1 MKPLTRLLIA
11 AAILM
16 PSTHAQP
23 TVAPTPEP
31 VGAARGDNWSD
42 YNIVDSFETGYR
54 FRAFGGSFDQY
65 RSTVNYG
72 DGIRLLSSFF
82 TMNSKDG
89 HAPFFDEIVLTTQG
103 LGNDPYQS
111 ATLRISKNKL
121 YRYDMHWR
129 LNDYFNPGLVTGGGL
144 GQHLL
149 DTEYTTQDHDFTLF
163 PESNLKFF
171 LGYSH
176 GNQNGPAISTI
187 QLFDARGNEF
197 PLFENVRRV
206 RNEYRVGNEFR
217 VFGIRFNWMHGWED
231 FKEDSSY
238 LSGVNPGN
246 NPANPTSL
254 TSLQRSEPYHGTSP
268 YWRGAL
274 FADRK
279 YFSANGRFT
288 YVDGNRAFVL
298 DETALGTARF
308 SVPADRQIITSGV
321 AQRPALTGNL
331 TVSLFPTSKITVVN
345 QTAVNNI
352 RIDGNSVYA
361 QFDNSTQSLDYLSFQ
376 FLGIRT
382 IANETNVNLQ
392 AASWLGFF
400 GGFNYS
406 DRLIRSIVETNVQGS
421 IFNSPSEQSN
431 QLRSGVFGIRLRPVK
446 ALSILVNGELGR
458 ASRPLTPISE
468 RNYHALDARVRY
480 KLKKLQFSASAQE
493 NYNVNSV
500 SLSSYASHARTYS
513 GDASWLPKDWFSL
526 DASYSKLRLN
536 TAGGIAYFA
545 GGQFFTGQ
553 QSIYVSNLHIASL
566 TGHLDIRKRADL
578 FVGYSHT
585 QDTGDGRDSGN
596 PDPVAV
602 QLLPGTLAQVAFQ
615 SAQTYPLRFLSPM
628 ARFSLR
634 INQKLRWNVG
644 YQYYGYNADFYNN
657 LDYHAH
663 TGYTSLLWSF

>member
-1 MKPLTRLLIA
+1 MKPIQRILVV
-11 AAILM
+11 AAILL
-16 PSTHAQP
+16 PAALGQP
-23 TVAPTPEP
+23 TVAPTSEP
-31 VGAARGDNWSD
+31 VGSTRGDNWSD

-54 FRAFGGSFDQY
+54 FRTFGGSFDQY

-89 HAPFFDEIVLTTQG
+89 HGRFFDEIVLTTQG
-103 LGNDPYQS
+103 LGNDPYQN
-111 ATLRISKNKL
+111 ATLRISKNGL

-129 LNDYFNPGLVTGGGL
+129 LNDYFNPGLVTDGAA

-149 DTEYTTQDHDFTLF
+149 DTEYTTQDHDLTIF

-171 LGYSH
+171 LGYSR

-187 QLFDARGNEF
+187 QLFDNRGNEF
-197 PLFENVRRV
+197 PLFENVRRI
-206 RNEYRVGNEFR
+206 RDEYRVGNEFR
-217 VFGIRFNWMHGWED
+217 VFGVRVNWMRGWED

-238 LSGVNPGN
+238 LSGQNAGN
-246 NPANPTSL
+246 NPANPTAL
-254 TSLQRSEPYHGTSP
+254 TSFQRNEPIHGTSP
-268 YWRGAL
+268 YWRAAL

-288 YVDGNRAFVL
+288 YVAGNRGFVL
-298 DETALGTARF
+298 DETSLGTARF
-308 SVPADRQIITSGV
+308 GAAANRQIVTSGV
-321 AQRPALTGNL
+321 AQRPALAGNL
-331 TVSLFPTSKITVVN
+331 TLSFFPTSKITVVN
-345 QTAVNNI
+345 HTAVNNI

-361 QFDNSTQSLDYLSFQ
+361 QFDNATQSLQYLQFE

-382 IANETNVNLQ
+382 IANETDLNFQ
-392 AASWLGFF
+392 ASSRLGFF
-400 GGFNYS
+400 GGFHYS
-406 DRLIRSIVETNVQGS
+406 DRLIRSIEQSNVQGN

-431 QLRSGVFGIRLRPVK
+431 QLKSGVFGVRLRPVK
-446 ALSILVNGELGR
+446 PLSIIVSGEIGR

-480 KLKKLQFSASAQE
+480 KIKKLQFSASAQE

-526 DASYSKLRLN
+526 DASYSKIHLN
-536 TAGGIAYFA
+536 TAGGVDYFA
-545 GGQFFTGQ
+545 GGQMITGQ
-553 QSIYVSNLHIASL
+553 QSIYLSNLHVASL
-566 TGHLDIRKRADL
+566 TGHFNIRKRADL

-585 QDTGDGRDSGN
+585 QDTGDGR
-596 PDPVAV
+596 
-602 QLLPGTLAQVAFQ
+602 QLISSPFFGQSAFYT
-615 SAQTYPLRFLSPM
+615 AQTYPLRFLSPM
-628 ARFSLR
+628 ARFSFR

-644 YQYYGYNADFYNN
+644 YQYYGYNADFYSN

-663 TGYTSLLWSF
+663 TSYTSLLWSF

>member
-1 MKPLTRLLIA
+1 MKPVIRIMFPMA
-11 AAILM
+11 VLM
-16 PSTHAQP
+16 QLGLAQP
-23 TVAPTPEP
+23 TVAPASEP
-31 VGAARGDNWSD
+31 VGPARGDDLKD

-54 FRAFGGSFDQY
+54 FRVFGGSFDQY

-89 HAPFFDEIVLTTQG
+89 HGRYFDEIVLTTQG
-103 LGNDPYQS
+103 LGNDPYQN
-111 ATLRISKNKL
+111 ATLRISKNRL

-129 LNDYFNPGLVTGGGL
+129 LNDYFNPGLVTDGGAS
-144 GQHLL
+144 QHLL
-149 DTEYTTQDHDFTLF
+149 DTEYTNQDHDLTLF

-171 LGYSH
+171 LGYSR

-187 QLFDARGNEF
+187 QLFDARGNQF
-197 PLFENVRRV
+197 PLFENVRRL
-206 RNEYRVGNEFR
+206 RNEYRLGNEFR
-217 VFGIRFNWMHGWED
+217 LFGVRVNWMRGWED
-231 FKEDSSY
+231 FKEDSNY
-238 LSGVNPGN
+238 LSGPNAGN
-246 NPANPTSL
+246 NPANPTDL
-254 TSLQRSEPYHGTSP
+254 TSFQRNEPIHGTSP
-268 YWRGAL
+268 YWRAAL
-274 FADRK
+274 FTDRK

-288 YVDGNRAFVL
+288 YVSGRNAFVL
-298 DETALGTARF
+298 NETAMGTALF
-308 SVPADRQIITSGV
+308 GAANRQIITSGT
-321 AQRPALTGNL
+321 AQRPALAGNL
-331 TVSLFPTSKITVVN
+331 TLSFFPTSKLTIVN
-345 QTAVNNI
+345 HTAVNNI

-361 QFDNSTQSLDYLSFQ
+361 QFDNATQSLDYLQFE

-382 IANETNVNLQ
+382 IANETDLNIQ
-392 AASWLGFF
+392 ASPWLGLF
-400 GGFNYS
+400 GGFHYS
-406 DRLIRSIVETNVQGS
+406 DRLIRSIEQTNVQGS
-421 IFNSPSEQSN
+421 IFNAPSEQSN

-446 ALSILVNGELGR
+446 PLSIIVSGELGR

-480 KLKKLQFSASAQE
+480 KLKKVLFSASAQE

-513 GDASWLPKDWFSL
+513 GDASWSPKDWFSL
-526 DASYSKLRLN
+526 DASYSKLHLN

-545 GGQFFTGQ
+545 SGQFFAGQ
-553 QSIYVSNLHIASL
+553 QSIYVSNLHVANL
-566 TGHLDIRKRADL
+566 TAHFDIRKRADL

-585 QDTGDGRDSGN
+585 QDTGDGRPLMPFPAN
-596 PDPVAV
+596 IVPINQP
-602 QLLPGTLAQVAFQ
+602 LPPTAFY

-628 ARFSLR
+628 GRLSIR

-644 YQYYGYNADFYNN
+644 YQYYGYNADFYAN